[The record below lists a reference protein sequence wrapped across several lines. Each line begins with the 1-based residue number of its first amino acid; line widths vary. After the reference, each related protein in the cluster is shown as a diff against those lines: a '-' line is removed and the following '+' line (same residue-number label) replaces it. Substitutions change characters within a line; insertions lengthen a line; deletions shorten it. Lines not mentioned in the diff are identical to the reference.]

1 MPFALT
7 LTYKN
12 DILKAEKS
20 RYGGD
25 AERNSIMYGKKVWMI
40 ADGYMSNTEKGNL
53 VSHEAICVLNLS
65 GEDAHID
72 ITLYFENDEPM
83 KGLHAVCKNERTN
96 HIRLDKIVADDGRKI
111 PKDTP
116 YAVLVESDQPVVV
129 QASRLD
135 VSQPEYALMTT
146 IAY

>member
-1 MPFALT
+1 MIG
-7 LTYKN
+7 KN
-12 DILKAEKS
+12 TWLIP
-20 RYGGD
+20 
-25 AERNSIMYGKKVWMI
+25 
-40 ADGYMSNTEKGNL
+40 DGYMSDTVKGEF
-53 VSHEAICVLNLS
+53 VSHEAVCVLNLS
-65 GEDAHID
+65 GETAHVS
-72 ITLYFENDEPM
+72 ITIYFEDAEPLR
-83 KGLHAVCKNERTN
+83 GFTAVCENERTN

-129 QASRLD
+129 QASRLA

>member
-1 MPFALT
+1 MKKLISLFLALMMVVS
-7 LTYKN
+7 LAAVVSA
-12 DILKAEKS
+12 DE
-20 RYGGD
+20 GD
-25 AERNSIMYGKKVWMI
+25 LA
-40 ADGYMSNTEKGNL
+40 ADGWSVANDNFLGWTKEGDEIVGDFN
-53 VSHEAICVLNLS
+53 I
-65 GEDAHID
+65 GW
-72 ITLYFENDEPM
+72 ENAEPM
-83 KGLHAVCKNERTN
+83 KGLHAVCQNERTN

-116 YAVLVESDQPVVV
+116 YAVLVESDQPIVV

>member
-1 MPFALT
+1 MSGST
-7 LTYKN
+7 
-12 DILKAEKS
+12 
-20 RYGGD
+20 
-25 AERNSIMYGKKVWMI
+25 ERNFIMYGKKVWMI

-65 GEDAHID
+65 GEDANID
-72 ITLYFENDEPM
+72 ITLYFENAEPM

-116 YAVLVESDQPVVV
+116 YAVLVESDQPIVV